1 LRCDRLCPPSPA
13 ILERQRIFAAASPP
27 YWQYPPSP
35 LYNES
40 DACGGI
46 HLELIALAESTAMPV
61 PMELSRI
68 IISEVNDQQVIYL
81 KEIEGDR
88 TFPILIGIFEATSI
102 DRRVKGY
109 PSPRPLTHDLI
120 VNVVE
125 SLGGEFQDV
134 VISELKD
141 HTYYAK
147 LRVRHD
153 GELVE
158 IDARP
163 SDAIAVAVTC
173 TPVLPIYVNED
184 VLNDVLGE
192 Q

>member
-1 LRCDRLCPPSPA
+1 
-13 ILERQRIFAAASPP
+13 
-27 YWQYPPSP
+27 
-35 LYNES
+35 
-40 DACGGI
+40 
-46 HLELIALAESTAMPV
+46 MPV
-61 PMELSRI
+61 QMELSRI
-68 IISEVNDQQVIYL
+68 IISEINDQQVIYL
-81 KEIEGDR
+81 KEVDGDR

-102 DRRVKGY
+102 DRRVKQY
-109 PSPRPLTHDLI
+109 HSQRPLTHDLL

-125 SLGGEFQDV
+125 SLGGELQDV

-141 HTYYAK
+141 HTYFAK

-158 IDARP
+158 IDSRP

-173 TPVLPIYVNED
+173 DPQLPIYVSEE

-192 Q
+192 QS